1 MTKKQEIY
9 RKQLLAI
16 IHTHPFYK
24 HAKQNDA
31 WQEWLMLRFGVESSK
46 ELSISELNLAL
57 DILQERID
65 DRLGFE
71 PDIKGRRIFKKD
83 AITQKQLKKIEVLLD
98 VLGWDDNSAR
108 RFYYRQIGALVT
120 NIALLNS
127 SQATK
132 IITGL
137 SAVIKCEKNPKKS

>member
-1 MTKKQEIY
+1 MNQSEY
-9 RKQLLAI
+9 RKRLLTL
-16 IHTHPFYK
+16 IHINPLYK
-24 HAKQNDA
+24 QIVENEA

-57 DILQERID
+57 DILQERVD

-83 AITQKQLKKIEVLLD
+83 AITQKQLKKIEILLD

-127 SQATK
+127 KQATK

-137 SAVIKCEKNPKKS
+137 NAVIKCEKNPKKS

>member
-1 MTKKQEIY
+1 MNQSEY
-9 RKQLLAI
+9 RKRLLTL
-16 IHTHPFYK
+16 IHINPLYK
-24 HAKQNDA
+24 QIVENGA

-57 DILQERID
+57 DILQERVD

-71 PDIKGRRIFKKD
+71 PDIKGRRIFKKG

-98 VLGWDDNSAR
+98 VLGWDENSAR

-120 NIALLNS
+120 NLALLNS
-127 SQATK
+127 KQATK

>member
-1 MTKKQEIY
+1 MNQSEY
-9 RKQLLAI
+9 RKRLLTL
-16 IHTHPFYK
+16 IHINPLYK
-24 HAKQNDA
+24 QIVENEA

-57 DILQERID
+57 DILQERVD

-127 SQATK
+127 KQATK

-137 SAVIKCEKNPKKS
+137 NAVIKCEKNPKKS

>member
-1 MTKKQEIY
+1 MNQSEY
-9 RKQLLAI
+9 RKRLLTL
-16 IHTHPFYK
+16 IHINPLYK
-24 HAKQNDA
+24 QIVENEA

-57 DILQERID
+57 DILQERVD

-127 SQATK
+127 KQATK

-137 SAVIKCEKNPKKS
+137 NAVIKC

>member
-1 MTKKQEIY
+1 MNQSEY
-9 RKQLLAI
+9 RKRLLAL
-16 IHTHPFYK
+16 IHINPLYK
-24 HAKQNDA
+24 QIVENGA

-57 DILQERID
+57 DILQERVD
-65 DRLGFE
+65 DRL
-71 PDIKGRRIFKKD
+71 
-83 AITQKQLKKIEVLLD
+83 
-98 VLGWDDNSAR
+98 
-108 RFYYRQIGALVT
+108 
-120 NIALLNS
+120 ALLNS